1 MCLLQLLILSSAAW
15 CLAPATQVV
24 EVICS
29 EDALL
34 TCTVPWNPQTPYT
47 MIFWHKIN
55 EQSGELTKMLGMNLS
70 LSEQF
75 LDQKEI
81 NGSLEACPSE
91 KCSLKIQN
99 TTCQHVGT
107 YRCTLW
113 APGEE
118 NSPSDT
124 VELKVA
130 GCTIEPEGD
139 KYKKHRAEVFLL
151 LFLAM
156 FYVFLIVFTCK
167 FARLQNI
174 FPDANKQGIERTFLH
189 VRFQNKKSV
198 QQMGPTTGEKIDLV

>member
-1 MCLLQLLILSSAAW
+1 MCVLQLLILSSAW

-29 EDALL
+29 EDVLL
-34 TCTVPWNPQTPYT
+34 TCTAPWNPQIPYT
-47 MIFWHKIN
+47 MIFWDKIN

-70 LSEQF
+70 LNEQF
-75 LDQKEI
+75 LDQKET
-81 NGSLEACPSE
+81 NSSSEACPSE
-91 KCSLKIQN
+91 KCSLKIEN
-99 TTCQHVGT
+99 VTCQHVGT

-130 GCTIEPEGD
+130 GCTTEPSGD
-139 KYKKHRAEVFLL
+139 KLKKYRAEVLLL

-156 FYVFLIVFTCK
+156 FYVFLIIFTCK
-167 FARLQNI
+167 FARIQNI
-174 FPDANKQGIERTFLH
+174 FPDISKQGTERTFLH
-189 VRFQNKKSV
+189 VPFQNKKGV
-198 QQMGPTTGEKIDLV
+198 QQMGPTTVQKIDLV